1 MLRRS
6 LKLLPALLLLAYAQC
21 VSADSDRSARPAT
34 KVSDKGLDQIVYK
47 GLVGN
52 VLDEIP
58 MDPSKRVSLQRTNAI
73 VSNTWSGHT
82 LSTLAGLS
90 NPVLLIGGL
99 VWGVWAASNIKPE
112 DEARPLSGP
121 SRDFSAPHLVAS
133 LDASPA
139 GIGARAVQS
148 DAGPATFIPAAQTEE
163 LPRIRAPVVK
173 VWLPQR
179 SSSAAER

>member
-1 MLRRS
+1 MSRRS
-6 LKLLPALLLLAYAQC
+6 LKLIPALLLLAYAHYA
-21 VSADSDRSARPAT
+21 SADSDPNARAFASASA
-34 KVSDKGLDQIVYK
+34 KSMDQIVYK

-58 MDPSKRVSLQRTNAI
+58 MEPSRRVSLQRTNAI

-90 NPVLLIGGL
+90 NPILLIGGL

-112 DEARPLSGP
+112 ADARPLSGP
-121 SRDFSAPHLVAS
+121 GNAYGAPHLVAT
-133 LDASPA
+133 LDGAA
-139 GIGARAVQS
+139 GDAPRAVQS
-148 DAGPATFIPAAQTEE
+148 DAGPAALIPAAQPEE
-163 LPRIRAPVVK
+163 QARVRAPVLK

-179 SSSAAER
+179 SSGAAER